1 MAVMPTLTVEV
12 AFASDSL
19 ATSPTW
25 TDITSYVRHGS
36 IKIGRTNELDNF
48 SAGHASL
55 ALNNR
60 ARTFDPLYS
69 GSISPTGLK
78 ARRQLR
84 IRATYSGT
92 TYDLF
97 YGFVSGWPLAPT
109 IDGDSICQV
118 QAYDGLAYLASVDLP
133 TDLLSYTI
141 ASYST
146 APVAWWPLGDSQQV
160 ITDQQNAYPFTFNT
174 LEPRTGG
181 APTAY
186 MAGSSSSFD
195 GTYGALGPAVDA
207 SGAWT
212 VSFFFKTNTAASA
225 DGLNPILMGASATD
239 PASIGIDSTGRLTW
253 RQSPSNTSNSV
264 FVANNDIWHHGCV
277 KYTGSG
283 AAKIYVDGVYLSSST
298 EVGSGADSTGWQLIG
313 ASNVP
318 NDDDYFNGE
327 LAHITIWH
335 VALADADIVAL
346 ASAGLRGIPGG
357 ANTTDDWITTVL
369 DAAGWPASWRS
380 LDTGTVTPGGMA
392 WGQPALNVLQDL
404 ALTERGRIFVNR
416 LGSIEFQ
423 DAGHDYTDTRAT
435 TSQATYSDSLTAGT
449 VQFSSVGE
457 INYSDQFL
465 ANKVT
470 VTTAEN
476 IGYTSQNTTSQTT
489 YGIRA
494 RQIDTLMASGAD
506 ALTRG
511 VIELDN
517 YATPALRISEWTVA
531 PSKAPTTAYPKVL
544 GARLA
549 DRVTFELQ
557 PNKVGTRIS
566 TDLIV
571 ESIQHEFTP
580 DRWVTTFSGSPAV
593 QAWLLEDATYGLLES
608 TTILG

>member
-19 ATSPTW
+19 STSPTW
-25 TDITSYVRHGS
+25 TDITSYVRNAS

-48 SAGHASL
+48 AAGQATLS
-55 ALNNR
+55 LNNR

-97 YGFVSGWPLAPT
+97 YGFVSGWPLAPNVN
-109 IDGDSICQV
+109 GDSICRV

-141 ASYST
+141 DSYAT
-146 APVAWWPLGDSQQV
+146 APVAWWPLGDSQQIV
-160 ITDQQNAYPFTFNT
+160 TDHQGSYSFTFNT
-174 LEPRTGG
+174 NEPRTSGSVSS
-181 APTAY
+181 Y
-186 MAGSSSSFD
+186 VAGSSSAFD

-212 VSFFFKTNTAASA
+212 VSFFFKTGTAATG
-225 DGLNPILMGASATD
+225 DGLNPIIMGASSTD

-253 RQSPSNTSNSV
+253 RQSPSNTANSV

-277 KYTGSG
+277 VYSGSG
-283 AAKIYVDGVYLSSST
+283 AAKVYVDGVYLSAST
-298 EVGSGADSTGWQLIG
+298 ETGSGADSTGWQLIG
-313 ASNVP
+313 ASNVA
-318 NDDDYFNGE
+318 NDEPYFTGD

-335 VALADADIVAL
+335 VALSATDIAGL
-346 ASAGLRGIPGG
+346 ASVGLRGIPSG
-357 ANTTDDWITTVL
+357 ATTTDDWITAVL
-369 DAAGWPASWRS
+369 DAAGWPATWRT
-380 LDTGTVTPGGMA
+380 LDTGTVTPGGMV

-404 ALTERGRIFVNR
+404 AFTERGRIFVNR

-423 DAGHDYTDTRAT
+423 DAGHDFTDSRAT
-435 TSQATYSDSLTAGT
+435 TSQTTYSDSLVAGT
-449 VQFSSVGE
+449 VQFSDVGE

-465 ANKVT
+465 ANRVT
-470 VTTAEN
+470 VTTAEG
-476 IGYTSQNTTSQTT
+476 IGYTSENTTSQTT

-494 RQIDTLMASGAD
+494 RQIDTLMASGSD
-506 ALTRG
+506 ARTRG

-517 YATPALRISEWTVA
+517 YSTPALRISEWTVA
-531 PSKAPTTAYPKVL
+531 PAKAPTTAYPKVL
-544 GARLA
+544 GGRLA

-580 DRWVTTFSGSPAV
+580 DRWVTTLSGSPAV